1 MIMRKSLFPLRLRR
15 ALALMLGAMLALAIL
30 LSAAFVIVEL
40 HHHCAGEHCEIC
52 TAVAHSVVFL
62 KAGTAR
68 LSLSS
73 AAATCLFAAILT
85 FAMPQMLKLLV
96 STPVSLKVK
105 LSG

>member
-1 MIMRKSLFPLRLRR
+1 M
-15 ALALMLGAMLALAIL
+15 
-30 LSAAFVIVEL
+30 
-40 HHHCAGEHCEIC
+40 
-52 TAVAHSVVFL
+52 FL

-73 AAATCLFAAILT
+73 AAGTCLFAAILT

-105 LSG
+105 LSD